1 MTKLSLDALPDSEVE
16 LTDRDRIALAF
27 GILREEGWF
36 APIEW
41 CGTLCCANH
50 GWVQVCE
57 HFGMSEDAW
66 IATEFADEPPS
77 IWWHSQADSIA
88 FYGSLT
94 EAVMSPEME
103 ARMDALY
110 EASGGDDEAVA
121 EWMIAHQDE
130 MDADELIERTTKL
143 VNLVDTLAI
152 NWSGGMEKM
161 NQAIEV
167 LRSVGL
173 TVTEPVDP
181 SFRIVV
187 HPTRTPLQ
195 VKVRESDGRI
205 ALWFDTDA
213 RNDTRM
219 PSAVLS
225 RKDAR
230 DLMDYLRTA
239 LGDEPLT

>member
-1 MTKLSLDALPDSEVE
+1 
-16 LTDRDRIALAF
+16 
-27 GILREEGWF
+27 
-36 APIEW
+36 
-41 CGTLCCANH
+41 
-50 GWVQVCE
+50 
-57 HFGMSEDAW
+57 
-66 IATEFADEPPS
+66 
-77 IWWHSQADSIA
+77 
-88 FYGSLT
+88 
-94 EAVMSPEME
+94 MSPEME

-121 EWMIAHQDE
+121 EWMIEHQDE

-161 NQAIEV
+161 TQAVEV

-181 SFRIVV
+181 SYRIVV
-187 HPTRTPLQ
+187 HPTTTPLQ

-213 RNDTRM
+213 RTDTRM
-219 PSAVLS
+219 PNAVLS

-239 LGDEPLT
+239 LGDEP